1 MVRSRLHLAVDHSVD
16 VDVLRGVDV
25 DVYIMLVQVWLM
37 LAEGRAG
44 RIASPVF
51 DDGRII
57 GSGVRTVFFCLRDG
71 LRLDIRKVDGIA
83 VQTSNLIRVE
93 VRVLAVVRRTVE
105 IHFRNNGVLLAG
117 VLHQNVRPA
126 VDGIRI
132 AELPLGRI
140 VLIPLIMRMADLIQL
155 DVLCCEVVQ
164 QVAASASHAGEKLR
178 LGGLVI
184 VGDRFDDDL
193 LIVIDHADDIRPA
206 VDRDRIKT
214 CGRGFGVRLV
224 LVPLV
229 VVVPAVEVVF
239 AGAVCSVVVG
249 NVERSQ
255 INDCTLR
262 LLFERNCL
270 EFLGRVAVAVDHN
283 VDGLQVELPLRRQRH
298 GLGDRGGEIE
308 RFCCVLFEPAE
319 ELVAFLGGCSRLVR
333 GCIALDRLCVD
344 RRHAF
349 HVDVERYVV
358 VGVNVSPC
366 IGDNPLFGRV
376 VFRPLHIAPV
386 VAFLTIGCRVKR
398 LAALV
403 VQADVDVGHVRIRL
417 VGRVS
422 RKCRFLQ
429 LLFQLRVV
437 DQIAIQTLDAS
448 GNNHAS
454 GILGGLLAAIQEKRC
469 GNGVLFTCQLADQF
483 ILLGHIELGDALVRV
498 AKVLCGLI
506 PAVEVVAGLFAAFE
520 VIGRKIVLVVPVGDG
535 EIVDLL
541 AVLVIDRVPHGELI
555 VRVQLHVAGLGDL
568 RDNIAF
574 RIAPVEELLRPFV
587 VLEIRSLE
595 GDRKLIRS
603 KGLGVI
609 DVFNVRGL
617 DHTAPVV
624 GDGVFYRLPDGGE
637 GNVADDSPLMVC
649 RIQRLAVGLGVRGDD
664 RRILRSAPAE
674 EGVALA
680 GRRAQRNAIIYQIVT
695 VGGHVLDF
703 VVRPGIKRDA
713 LERHGA
719 VEMVSVDLAVGF
731 VALVCGIG
739 HELQRVLAVPANAV
753 QHALVE
759 LFGIDLAV
767 ERELAIVNLVCHAC
781 NVGLRGHQLAK
792 GDELAAC
799 VEAFR
804 EAKTRKRRNGL
815 RIALGKSNALV
826 GRLHVDIDGLFHIL
840 QLAIELPILGIIEC
854 LGALVG
860 VAEVLRI
867 LIPSV
872 KLVAVLF
879 NTLGLVG
886 LAEVVFRN
894 VDRFAVRFDL
904 VAVLVIDRVADG
916 VVPVGIDGQVAGR
929 ASRDLG
935 DLLSNA
941 VLVQIAA
948 PLQEG
953 LAKHAVLR
961 NGVQNDSIFNRVRL
975 SVFGIKLLL
984 LNVLVAV
991 VVRDRVLD
999 GCEVAVENPR
1009 LVKELCDFALLADV
1023 FGLLVP
1029 AGELVAGLF
1038 GRRPERVILAASNRN
1053 VFLVCVHP
1061 FAVFVLQPVRDMEG
1075 VLLPDSVED
1084 IVRLARGAHPAIC
1097 SQVFHGEGCDSGAGV
1112 GRPAEELVAL
1122 ADGNSPTELERH
1134 NTRTRRKGLRLR
1146 LGQVRHRLARGRICV
1161 VGQRQVGRLAR
1172 DVDLRDRCA
1181 ETPRVICIG

>member
-25 DVYIMLVQVWLM
+25 DIYIMRRVQVGLM

-57 GSGVRTVFFCLRDG
+57 GSGGRTVVFCLRDG
-71 LRLDIRKVDGIA
+71 LRLDGRKVDGIA
-83 VQTSNLIRVE
+83 VQTSDLIRIE
-93 VRVLAVVRRTVE
+93 VRVLAEVRRTVE

-126 VDGIRI
+126 FHGVFL

-140 VLIPLIMRMADLIQL
+140 VVIPLVMRMTDLIQL
-155 DVLCCEVVQ
+155 DVLCCEVGQ
-164 QVAASASHAGEKLR
+164 QVAASASHTGEKLR

-184 VGDRFDDDL
+184 VNDRFDDDL

-214 CGRGFGVRLV
+214 GGRICGILQVV
-224 LVPLV
+224 VPLT

-239 AGAVCSVVVG
+239 AGAVCGVVVG

-262 LLFERNCL
+262 LRVKRNCL
-270 EFLGRVAVAVDHN
+270 ECLGHVAIAVDH
-283 VDGLQVELPLRRQRH
+283 EL
-298 GLGDRGGEIE
+298 
-308 RFCCVLFEPAE
+308 
-319 ELVAFLGGCSRLVR
+319 
-333 GCIALDRLCVD
+333 
-344 RRHAF
+344 
-349 HVDVERYVV
+349 
-358 VGVNVSPC
+358 
-366 IGDNPLFGRV
+366 
-376 VFRPLHIAPV
+376 
-386 VAFLTIGCRVKR
+386 
-398 LAALV
+398 
-403 VQADVDVGHVRIRL
+403 
-417 VGRVS
+417 
-422 RKCRFLQ
+422 
-429 LLFQLRVV
+429 
-437 DQIAIQTLDAS
+437 
-448 GNNHAS
+448 
-454 GILGGLLAAIQEKRC
+454 
-469 GNGVLFTCQLADQF
+469 NG
-483 ILLGHIELGDALVRV
+483 
-498 AKVLCGLI
+498 
-506 PAVEVVAGLFAAFE
+506 
-520 VIGRKIVLVVPVGDG
+520 
-535 EIVDLL
+535 
-541 AVLVIDRVPHGELI
+541 
-555 VRVQLHVAGLGDL
+555 LHV
-568 RDNIAF
+568 
-574 RIAPVEELLRPFV
+574 
-587 VLEIRSLE
+587 
-595 GDRKLIRS
+595 
-603 KGLGVI
+603 
-609 DVFNVRGL
+609 
-617 DHTAPVV
+617 
-624 GDGVFYRLPDGGE
+624 RLPDGGE

-680 GRRAQRNAIIYQIVT
+680 GRLAQSNVIVYQIVT

-781 NVGLRGHQLAK
+781 NVGLRGHQLAE

-840 QLAIELPILGIIEC
+840 QLAMELPILGIIEC

-860 VAEVLRI
+860 IAEVLRI
-867 LIPSV
+867 LIPAV

-879 NTLGLVG
+879 NTLGLEVR
-886 LAEVVFRN
+886 AEAVFRN

-929 ASRDLG
+929 ANRNLG

-953 LAKHAVLR
+953 LAEHAFVR
-961 NGVQNDSIFNRVRL
+961 DVVQSDSIFNRVRL
-975 SVFGIKLLL
+975 SVFGVKLLFR
-984 LNVLVAV
+984 NVLVAV

-999 GCEVAVENPR
+999 RRVIAVENPR

-1084 IVRLARGAHPAIC
+1084 IVRIARGAHPVIC
-1097 SQVFHGEGCDSGAGV
+1097 SQVFHGEGWVIGVAV

-1122 ADGNSPTELERH
+1122 ADGNIPAELERH
-1134 NTRTRRKGLRLR
+1134 NSRTRLKGLRLR
-1146 LGQVRHRLARGRICV
+1146 LGQVRHRLALGRVAV
-1161 VGQRQVGRLAR
+1161 VGQGDAGRIGSLFTVNRNICTLLLTVYSNDLPFAEFAVRRIGKCDGHGVSLCRMRAVISHIPIIEILNIRRSSDQYCIGSVFIQLRAVLDERALDVVDRAARHLVGIVWSLLHRIAAVDACNAEAARAQSRVGRRFRAAAGCRLDVSIDIEWPASVVASCACSFPFTVFPLPGDAHRVDFKAGTRLAQLVVAIAELLVHLIR
-1172 DVDLRDRCA
+1172 NKLDRIDRIVA
-1181 ETPRVICIG
+1181 RIHSAIHIAKDRA

>member
-25 DVYIMLVQVWLM
+25 DFYKMLFQVGLM

-57 GSGVRTVFFCLRDG
+57 GSGVTTVVFCLRDG
-71 LRLDIRKVDGIA
+71 LRLDIRKVDEIA
-83 VQTSNLIRVE
+83 VQTSDLIRIE
-93 VRVLAVVRRTVE
+93 VRVLAEVRRTVE

-126 VDGIRI
+126 FHGVVL
-132 AELPLGRI
+132 AELQLGRI
-140 VLIPLIMRMADLIQL
+140 VVIPLVMRMTDLIQL

-164 QVAASASHAGEKLR
+164 QVAASASHTGEKLR

-184 VGDRFDDDL
+184 VSDRFDDDL

-214 CGRGFGVRLV
+214 GGRICGILQVV
-224 LVPLV
+224 VPLT

-239 AGAVCSVVVG
+239 AGAVCGVVVG

-262 LLFERNCL
+262 LRVKRNCL
-270 EFLGRVAVAVDHN
+270 ECLGHVAIAVDH
-283 VDGLQVELPLRRQRH
+283 EL
-298 GLGDRGGEIE
+298 
-308 RFCCVLFEPAE
+308 
-319 ELVAFLGGCSRLVR
+319 
-333 GCIALDRLCVD
+333 
-344 RRHAF
+344 
-349 HVDVERYVV
+349 
-358 VGVNVSPC
+358 
-366 IGDNPLFGRV
+366 
-376 VFRPLHIAPV
+376 
-386 VAFLTIGCRVKR
+386 
-398 LAALV
+398 
-403 VQADVDVGHVRIRL
+403 
-417 VGRVS
+417 
-422 RKCRFLQ
+422 
-429 LLFQLRVV
+429 
-437 DQIAIQTLDAS
+437 
-448 GNNHAS
+448 
-454 GILGGLLAAIQEKRC
+454 
-469 GNGVLFTCQLADQF
+469 NG
-483 ILLGHIELGDALVRV
+483 
-498 AKVLCGLI
+498 
-506 PAVEVVAGLFAAFE
+506 
-520 VIGRKIVLVVPVGDG
+520 
-535 EIVDLL
+535 
-541 AVLVIDRVPHGELI
+541 
-555 VRVQLHVAGLGDL
+555 LHV
-568 RDNIAF
+568 
-574 RIAPVEELLRPFV
+574 
-587 VLEIRSLE
+587 
-595 GDRKLIRS
+595 
-603 KGLGVI
+603 
-609 DVFNVRGL
+609 
-617 DHTAPVV
+617 
-624 GDGVFYRLPDGGE
+624 RLPDGGE

-680 GRRAQRNAIIYQIVT
+680 GRLAQSNVIVYQIVT

-781 NVGLRGHQLAK
+781 NVGLRGHQLAE

-826 GRLHVDIDGLFHIL
+826 GRLHIDIDGLFHIL

-860 VAEVLRI
+860 IAEVLRI
-867 LIPSV
+867 LIPAV

-879 NTLGLVG
+879 NTLGLEVR
-886 LAEVVFRN
+886 AEAVFRN

-929 ASRDLG
+929 ANRNLG

-953 LAKHAVLR
+953 LAEHAFVR
-961 NGVQNDSIFNRVRL
+961 DGVQSDSIFNRVRL
-975 SVFGIKLLL
+975 SVFGIKLLFR
-984 LNVLVAV
+984 NVLVAV
-991 VVRDRVLD
+991 VVRNRVLD
-999 GCEVAVENPR
+999 RRVIAVENPR

-1075 VLLPDSVED
+1075 VLLPDGVED
-1084 IVRLARGAHPAIC
+1084 IVRIARSAHPVIC
-1097 SQVFHGEGCDSGAGV
+1097 SQVFHGEGWVIGVAV

-1122 ADGNSPTELERH
+1122 ADGNIPAELELH
-1134 NTRTRRKGLRLR
+1134 NSRTLRKGLLLR
-1146 LGQVRHRLARGRICV
+1146 RRQVRHRLALGRVAV
-1161 VGQRQVGRLAR
+1161 VGQGDAGRIGSLFTVNRNICKLLLIVYSNDLPFAEFAVRRIGKCDGHGVSLCLMRAVIVHIDLIEVVNIRCSSDFYRIGSVGIFHRTVLNERTLEVVDHAALHRVGLVWSLLHRIAAVDACNVEAALAQ
-1172 DVDLRDRCA
+1172 
-1181 ETPRVICIG
+1181 

>member
-1 MVRSRLHLAVDHSVD
+1 MVLSRLHLAVDHSVD

-44 RIASPVF
+44 RIAIPVF

-57 GSGVRTVFFCLRDG
+57 GSGGRTVFFCLRDG

-83 VQTSNLIRVE
+83 VQTSDLIRVE

-126 VDGIRI
+126 VDGVVL

-140 VLIPLIMRMADLIQL
+140 VLIPLVMRMADLIQL

-193 LIVIDHADDIRPA
+193 LIVIDHADDVRPA

-214 CGRGFGVRLV
+214 CGRVFGVRLV
-224 LVPLV
+224 LVPLA

-262 LLFERNCL
+262 LLFERNRL

-283 VDGLQVELPLRRQRH
+283 VDGLQVELPLRCQRH
-298 GLGDRGGEIE
+298 GLGDRGSEIE

-403 VQADVDVGHVRIRL
+403 VQADVDVYIVRIRL

-422 RKCRFLQ
+422 RKRRFLQ

-520 VIGRKIVLVVPVGDG
+520 VIVRKIVLVVPVGDG

-595 GDRKLIRS
+595 GDRKVIRS
-603 KGLGVI
+603 KSLGVI

-624 GDGVFYRLPDGGE
+624 GDGVYRLALDVDRRLRPEPALLVIIVRFNLDRCRVDRVVRAVRAVVVLAIIRCKSGRFE
-637 GNVADDSPLMVC
+637 RDVRNSSIRLPLHFDAAGNRCQRHFDRVVAGIFRVADD
-649 RIQRLAVGLGVRGDD
+649 IDKQ
-664 RRILRSAPAE
+664 
-674 EGVALA
+674 
-680 GRRAQRNAIIYQIVT
+680 
-695 VGGHVLDF
+695 
-703 VVRPGIKRDA
+703 
-713 LERHGA
+713 
-719 VEMVSVDLAVGF
+719 
-731 VALVCGIG
+731 LVK
-739 HELQRVLAVPANAV
+739 RVL
-753 QHALVE
+753 
-759 LFGIDLAV
+759 
-767 ERELAIVNLVCHAC
+767 
-781 NVGLRGHQLAK
+781 
-792 GDELAAC
+792 
-799 VEAFR
+799 
-804 EAKTRKRRNGL
+804 
-815 RIALGKSNALV
+815 
-826 GRLHVDIDGLFHIL
+826 
-840 QLAIELPILGIIEC
+840 
-854 LGALVG
+854 
-860 VAEVLRI
+860 
-867 LIPSV
+867 
-872 KLVAVLF
+872 
-879 NTLGLVG
+879 
-886 LAEVVFRN
+886 
-894 VDRFAVRFDL
+894 
-904 VAVLVIDRVADG
+904 
-916 VVPVGIDGQVAGR
+916 R
-929 ASRDLG
+929 ARDL
-935 DLLSNA
+935 
-941 VLVQIAA
+941 
-948 PLQEG
+948 
-953 LAKHAVLR
+953 
-961 NGVQNDSIFNRVRL
+961 
-975 SVFGIKLLL
+975 
-984 LNVLVAV
+984 
-991 VVRDRVLD
+991 
-999 GCEVAVENPR
+999 
-1009 LVKELCDFALLADV
+1009 LC
-1023 FGLLVP
+1023 
-1029 AGELVAGLF
+1029 
-1038 GRRPERVILAASNRN
+1038 
-1053 VFLVCVHP
+1053 
-1061 FAVFVLQPVRDMEG
+1061 
-1075 VLLPDSVED
+1075 
-1084 IVRLARGAHPAIC
+1084 
-1097 SQVFHGEGCDSGAGV
+1097 
-1112 GRPAEELVAL
+1112 
-1122 ADGNSPTELERH
+1122 
-1134 NTRTRRKGLRLR
+1134 
-1146 LGQVRHRLARGRICV
+1146 
-1161 VGQRQVGRLAR
+1161 RLAR

-1181 ETPRVICIG
+1181 ETPRVICIGQRNFDVGRIDRSMRAVGLAIMFSNFFRLQDKLRGRSRSVPLHCHAVGGQILQLILNVWMRRLIIAHHRHVLLFHVVLRARDFLRRLARDVDIRNRCVELPLVICIGQRNFDVGRIDRSMRAVGLAIMFSNFFRLQDKLRGRSRSVPLHCHAVGGQILQLILNVWMRRLIIARHRHVLLFHGIRRVRNFRCGASNLNCRDCRNRTGD